1 MIETFR
7 LHQLLR
13 ETVSAPYRCLVTR
26 PTGAA
31 IRTRIEQS
39 LADSACVTV
48 LLDFAEV
55 EVIDFSCADEVIAKL
70 VLAQL
75 TSAGPFVVLQ
85 GLSEPQLE
93 AVEHVLNHRRLA
105 VAALRDQPARP
116 ALLGCADED
125 TREAFTALCDG
136 GATDP
141 DSLAARIGWSRERAE
156 AALRMLTSLRLARFL
171 DGAVSPVP
179 VPVP

>member
-31 IRTRIEQS
+31 IRSRIEQA
-39 LADSACVTV
+39 LADSACVTA

-70 VLAQL
+70 VLAQH

-85 GLSEPQLE
+85 GLTEPQLE
-93 AVEHVLNHRRLA
+93 AVEHVLNHRQLA
-105 VAALRDQPARP
+105 VAALGDARGRP
-116 ALLGCADED
+116 ALLGCADAD
-125 TREAFTALCDG
+125 ARTAFSAVCEEG
-136 GATDP
+136 SADP
-141 DSLAARIGWSRERAE
+141 DSLAQRIGWSRERAA
-156 AALRMLTSLRLARFL
+156 AALDTLRSLRLARCIE
-171 DGAVSPVP
+171 GAFHPVP
-179 VPVP
+179 VP

>member
-31 IRTRIEQS
+31 IRSRIEQA
-39 LADSACVTV
+39 LAESTCVTA

-70 VLAQL
+70 VLAQH
-75 TSAGPFVVLQ
+75 SASGPFVVLQ

-105 VAALRDQPARP
+105 VAAVGERAGRP
-116 ALLGCADED
+116 ALLGCADADARTAFSAVCED
-125 TREAFTALCDG
+125 
-136 GATDP
+136 GAADVDT
-141 DSLAARIGWSRERAE
+141 LAERRGWTRERAA
-156 AALRMLTSLRLARFL
+156 AALETLTSLRLARFL
-171 DGAVSPVP
+171 DGAFHPVP
-179 VPVP
+179 VP

>member
-31 IRTRIEQS
+31 IRSRIEQA
-39 LADSACVTV
+39 LADSACTTA

-70 VLAQL
+70 VLAQH
-75 TSAGPFVVLQ
+75 SASGAFVVLQ

-105 VAALRDQPARP
+105 VAALREQPGRP
-116 ALLGCADED
+116 ALLGCADAD
-125 TREAFTALCDG
+125 ARTAFSAVCEAGTA
-136 GATDP
+136 DP
-141 DSLAARIGWSRERAE
+141 DTLASRSGWSRERAA
-156 AALRMLTSLRLARFL
+156 AALETLTSLRLARFL
-171 DGAVSPVP
+171 DGAFHPVP
-179 VPVP
+179 VP

>member
-31 IRTRIEQS
+31 IRSRIEHA
-39 LADSACVTV
+39 LADSACVTA
-48 LLDFAEV
+48 LLDFADV

-70 VLAQL
+70 VLAQH
-75 TSAGPFVVLQ
+75 TAAGAYVVLQ

-105 VAALRDQPARP
+105 VAALRESPARP
-116 ALLGCADED
+116 ALIGCADAD
-125 TREAFTALCDG
+125 ARTAFTAVCEDG
-136 GATDP
+136 AADP
-141 DSLAARIGWSRERAE
+141 DSLASRSGWTRERAA
-156 AALRMLTSLRLARFL
+156 AALETLTSLRLARVVE
-171 DGAVSPVP
+171 GAFHLVP
-179 VPVP
+179 VP

>member
-31 IRTRIEQS
+31 IRTRIEEA
-39 LADSACVTV
+39 LAVSACVTAM
-48 LLDFAEV
+48 LDFAEV
-55 EVIDFSCADEVIAKL
+55 EVIDFSCADEVVAKL
-70 VLAQL
+70 VLAQHG
-75 TSAGPFVVLQ
+75 TNGRFVVLQ

-105 VAALRDQPARP
+105 VAAILEPAQPAV
-116 ALLGCADED
+116 LGCADED
-125 TREAFTALCDG
+125 ARTAFSEVCGGGPADARSVASRLGWTA
-136 GATDP
+136 
-141 DSLAARIGWSRERAE
+141 ERAA
-156 AALRMLTSLRLARFL
+156 AALDALSKLRLARVL
-171 DGAVSPVP
+171 DGAFYPVP
-179 VPVP
+179 VG

>member
-31 IRTRIEQS
+31 IRSRIEEA
-39 LADSACVTV
+39 LADSACVTA

-55 EVIDFSCADEVIAKL
+55 EVIDFSCADEVVAKL
-70 VLAQL
+70 VLAQH
-75 TSAGPFVVLQ
+75 TSSGPYVVLQ
-85 GLSEPQLE
+85 GLTEPQLE

-105 VAALRDQPARP
+105 VAALREQPARP
-116 ALLGCADED
+116 ALLGCADDD
-125 TREAFTALCDG
+125 TRQAFTTLCED

-141 DSLAARIGWSRERAE
+141 DSLARRIGWSRERAA
-156 AALRMLTSLRLARFL
+156 AALEMLTSLRLARFL
-171 DGAVSPVP
+171 DGTIRPVP
-179 VPVP
+179 VP

>member
-31 IRTRIEQS
+31 IRSRIEEA
-39 LADSACVTV
+39 LAASACVTA

-55 EVIDFSCADEVIAKL
+55 EVIDFSCADEVVAKL
-70 VLAQL
+70 VLAQHE
-75 TSAGPFVVLQ
+75 TNGRFVVLQ

-105 VAALRDQPARP
+105 VAALLEAQPAV
-116 ALLGCADED
+116 LGCADDDARTAFGEVCGGGPADAD
-125 TREAFTALCDG
+125 TVASRL
-136 GATDP
+136 
-141 DSLAARIGWSRERAE
+141 GWTSERAA
-156 AALRMLTSLRLARFL
+156 AALDALSRLRLARVL
-171 DGAVSPVP
+171 DGAFYPVP
-179 VPVP
+179 VG

>member
-31 IRTRIEQS
+31 IRTRIEDR
-39 LADSACVTV
+39 LAVSACITA

-55 EVIDFSCADEVIAKL
+55 EIIDFSCADEVVAKL
-70 VLAQL
+70 VLGQGDG
-75 TSAGPFVVLQ
+75 SGRFVVLR
-85 GLSEPQLE
+85 GLGEHQIE

-105 VAALRDQPARP
+105 VMAVSDEPEAPSV
-116 ALLGCADED
+116 LGCADPD
-125 TREAFTALCDG
+125 ARLAFGSVCEGPADE
-136 GATDP
+136 GA
-141 DSLAARIGWSRERAE
+141 LAARLGWARERA
-156 AALRMLTSLRLARFL
+156 ARALESLAELRLARRIGGSFH
-171 DGAVSPVP
+171 PVP
-179 VPVP
+179 VR

>member
-31 IRTRIEQS
+31 IRSRIEQA
-39 LADSACVTV
+39 LADSSCITA

-70 VLAQL
+70 VLAQ
-75 TSAGPFVVLQ
+75 SSVAGRFVVLQ

-105 VAALRDQPARP
+105 VAAVNETRGRP
-116 ALLGCADED
+116 ALLGCADADARTAFSAVCED
-125 TREAFTALCDG
+125 GTA
-136 GATDP
+136 DP
-141 DSLAARIGWSRERAE
+141 ESLARRSGWTRERAA
-156 AALRMLTSLRLARFL
+156 AALETLTSLRLARCL
-171 DGAVSPVP
+171 DGEFRPVP
-179 VPVP
+179 VP

>member
-31 IRTRIEQS
+31 IRTRIEQT
-39 LADSACVTV
+39 LADSGCITA

-70 VLAQL
+70 VLAQH
-75 TSAGPFVVLQ
+75 TSAGPFVVLM
-85 GLSEPQLE
+85 GLTEPQLE

-105 VAALRDQPARP
+105 VAALRAEPEQP
-116 ALLGCADED
+116 ALLGCADDD
-125 TREAFTALCDG
+125 TRQAFSAVCEE
-136 GATDP
+136 GAADP
-141 DSLAARIGWSRERAE
+141 DSLASRIGWSRERAA
-156 AALRMLTSLRLARFL
+156 AALQMLTSMRLARFL
-171 DGAVSPVP
+171 DGTVRPVP
-179 VPVP
+179 VP

>member
-13 ETVSAPYRCLVTR
+13 ETVSAPYGCLVTR

-31 IRTRIEQS
+31 IRSRIEQA
-39 LADSACVTV
+39 LVDSACVTA

-55 EVIDFSCADEVIAKL
+55 DVIDFSCADEVIAKL
-70 VLAQL
+70 VLAQHS
-75 TSAGPFVVLQ
+75 TSGPFVVLQ

-105 VAALRDQPARP
+105 VAALGERAGRP
-116 ALLGCADED
+116 ALLGCADAD
-125 TREAFTALCDG
+125 ARTAFSAVCEE
-136 GATDP
+136 GAADP
-141 DSLAARIGWSRERAE
+141 DSLARRSGWTRERAA
-156 AALRMLTSLRLARFL
+156 AALETLCSLRLARFL
-171 DGAVSPVP
+171 DGTFHPVP
-179 VPVP
+179 VP